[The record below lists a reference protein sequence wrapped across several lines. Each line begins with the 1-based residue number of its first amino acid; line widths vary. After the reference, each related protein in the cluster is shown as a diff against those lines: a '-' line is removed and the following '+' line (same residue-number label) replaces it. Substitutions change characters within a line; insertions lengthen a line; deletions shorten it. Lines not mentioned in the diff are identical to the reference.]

1 MTRPV
6 GQGDARDSVRARI
19 VVRGRVQGV
28 WYRGAARDEARRLG
42 LVGWARNRA
51 DGSVEILAQGP
62 ASAIDRFVEWCREG
76 PPLARVRSVD
86 RTAESVPE
94 TGADELAELRDF
106 VVR

>member
-1 MTRPV
+1 VTRPARP
-6 GQGDARDSVRARI
+6 GDARDSVRARI

-28 WYRGAARDEARRLG
+28 WYRGSARDEARSLG

-62 ASAIDRFVEWCREG
+62 ATALDRFVEWCREG

-86 RTAESVPE
+86 RTAESIPE
-94 TGADELAELRDF
+94 ASADDLAELRDF
-106 VVR
+106 EVR